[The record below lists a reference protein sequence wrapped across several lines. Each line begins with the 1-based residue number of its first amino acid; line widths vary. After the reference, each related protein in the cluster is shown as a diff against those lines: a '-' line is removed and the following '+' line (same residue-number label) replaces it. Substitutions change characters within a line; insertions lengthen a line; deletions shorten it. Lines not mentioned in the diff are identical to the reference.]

1 MPSKSVVTPKLIIVV
16 NSIFYVFHFMLCS
29 DSRHMMRRKGQLQRG
44 EREPNFREDLSA
56 HQTQSL
62 FLVFSR
68 FKVENSSSV
77 NNFLHVQS
85 YELHCFSGGF
95 AEAVLM
101 PRATGEQ
108 MQLDRYG
115 PGT

>member
-1 MPSKSVVTPKLIIVV
+1 MLSKSVQDSYPKLIIVV

-62 FLVFSR
+62 FWF
-68 FKVENSSSV
+68 
-77 NNFLHVQS
+77 FLAAKWKIQ
-85 YELHCFSGGF
+85 
-95 AEAVLM
+95 AV
-101 PRATGEQ
+101 
-108 MQLDRYG
+108 
-115 PGT
+115 